1 MRNHVK
7 ELRESRGLSQQ
18 ELGAALRHPVSRQT
32 INSVERGRYTP
43 SLVLAM
49 DLALHFQKPI
59 EEIFHADEDQ
69 PVNART

>member
-7 ELRESRGLSQQ
+7 ELRESEGLSQK
-18 ELGAALRHPVSRQT
+18 ELGATLRHPVSRQT

-49 DLALHFQKPI
+49 DLAHHFGTPI
-59 EEIFHADEDQ
+59 EEIFHADEGRPAD
-69 PVNART
+69 AKA